1 MQRSSSAGTPRGGT
15 GGGRE
20 GGREKVLGR
29 KGGSEINVDLC
40 KLLVHVH
47 LQLACTAHMYM

>member
-15 GGGRE
+15 GGRERGREEVLGE

-40 KLLVHVH
+40 KLH
-47 LQLACTAHMYM
+47 Y